1 MQRRRSRRV
10 PLSERCDAL
19 RRMDLAALADRL
31 EAISVAYAQ
40 REGIARDDDWFLLKL
55 QEELGELTQ
64 VQLGR
69 SGRSKPR
76 GYFDDELDSK
86 LAEECVDVLGH
97 VLLFARRHGVDL
109 DAALDAKWLR
119 WERERPDAP

>member
-1 MQRRRSRRV
+1 MN
-10 PLSERCDAL
+10 
-19 RRMDLAALADRL
+19 LAALADRL
-31 EAISVAYAQ
+31 EAISVGYAE

-55 QEELGELTQ
+55 VEELGELTQ

-76 GYFDDELDSK
+76 GFSREELDSK
-86 LAEECVDVLGH
+86 LAEECADVLGH

-119 WERERPDAP
+119 WEREHPAAP